1 MADFSGRLVSP
12 AQGHSWSSRGTLFS
26 LTLWALSA
34 LWQGR
39 AHGQVTPGLG
49 WTVFA
54 EFFMHPSHAARLR
67 APGWVRVQRTA
78 PQDPHLPPGVTQ
90 WEPRSWGTGRP
101 QASTRPHV
109 PSRSEALQR
118 AAAGSLACPVLPQS
132 LQTAGRPMETQTGL
146 LPSCWRCHGTQDKD
160 SWEFNGQRPQCLRQ
174 SLGCVR
180 VLSPVR
186 ALSGGGGCS
195 RGRLGQW
202 GSGSRS
208 QPSCHPDSE
217 QEAELREE
225 LMAEFSS
232 RRRPLT

>member
-1 MADFSGRLVSP
+1 MCCCLQRQEEQVPDFSGHLVSP

-90 WEPRSWGTGRP
+90 WEPRSWGAGRP

-109 PSRSEALQR
+109 PSRSEALLSRGPRR
-118 AAAGSLACPVLPQS
+118 AAWPA
-132 LQTAGRPMETQTGL
+132 R
-146 LPSCWRCHGTQDKD
+146 
-160 SWEFNGQRPQCLRQ
+160 FCLRACRLRVGRWRHKQ
-174 SLGCVR
+174 ASSLHVGDAMAHKTTIPGNLMGR
-180 VLSPVR
+180 GLSVYVNHS
-186 ALSGGGGCS
+186 AV
-195 RGRLGQW
+195 
-202 GSGSRS
+202 
-208 QPSCHPDSE
+208 SE
-217 QEAELREE
+217 
-225 LMAEFSS
+225 S
-232 RRRPLT
+232 